1 MTGERYSQ
9 GMKIL
14 FYALA
19 VLVPVIGIIIGIVLM
34 TREDEES
41 KALGKN
47 VLIVGIVVL
56 ILACC
61 CGFVVGVLPTLLAAL
76 QQGGT
81 SGGYY

>member
-1 MTGERYSQ
+1 MEERYSQ

-14 FYALA
+14 FYVLA
-19 VLVPVIGIIIGIVLM
+19 VLFSPVGIIIGIVLM

-56 ILACC
+56 VLACC
-61 CGFVVGVLPTLLAAL
+61 CGLAGGFLPALL
-76 QQGGT
+76 GGG
-81 SGGYY
+81 GGYNY

>member
-1 MTGERYSQ
+1 
-9 GMKIL
+9 MKIL

-19 VLVPVIGIIIGIVLM
+19 VLVPVVGIIVGIVLM

-56 ILACC
+56 VLACC
-61 CGFVVGVLPTLLAAL
+61 CGLVIGVLPGLLAAM
-76 QQGGT
+76 QGGT

>member
-1 MTGERYSQ
+1 MVEERYSQ

-19 VLVPVIGIIIGIVLM
+19 VLLPVVGIIIGIVLM

-56 ILACC
+56 VLACC
-61 CGFVVGVLPTLLAAL
+61 CGFAMGFLPAL
-76 QQGGT
+76 MGGT

>member
-1 MTGERYSQ
+1 MTEGRYSQ

-14 FYALA
+14 FYVLA
-19 VLVPVIGIIIGIVLM
+19 VLVPVVGIIIGIVLM

-41 KALGKN
+41 KSLGKN

-56 ILACC
+56 VLACC
-61 CGFVVGVLPTLLAAL
+61 CGLVAGVLPTLLAAL
-76 QQGGT
+76 QGGT

>member
-1 MTGERYSQ
+1 MEEERYSQ

-19 VLVPVIGIIIGIVLM
+19 VLLPIVGIIIGIVLM
-34 TREDEES
+34 TKEDEES

-56 ILACC
+56 VLACC
-61 CGFVVGVLPTLLAAL
+61 CSLAAGFL
-76 QQGGT
+76 PAMLGGT
-81 SGGYY
+81 SSYSY

>member
-1 MTGERYSQ
+1 MEERYSQ

-14 FYALA
+14 FYVLA
-19 VLVPVIGIIIGIVLM
+19 VLFSPVGIIIGIVLM

-47 VLIVGIVVL
+47 VLIVSIVVL
-56 ILACC
+56 VLACC
-61 CGFVVGVLPTLLAAL
+61 GSVVVGVLPGLLAAIG
-76 QQGGT
+76 GGT

>member
-1 MTGERYSQ
+1 VTEERYSQ

-19 VLVPVIGIIIGIVLM
+19 VLLPVVGIIIGIVLM

-47 VLIVGIVVL
+47 LLIVGIVMAIV
-56 ILACC
+56 ACC
-61 CGFVVGVLPTLLAAL
+61 CGFAVGFLPALL
-76 QQGGT
+76 GGT
-81 SGGYY
+81 SSYNY